1 MSRKIIVAS
10 HGGLAKGI
18 VDSASMII
26 GIPSYPIEV
35 YTLCPG
41 EVADDFA
48 KEIEKEIQANLD
60 VQYIVLTDLF
70 GASVFNAM
78 YSLLKFENV
87 KLCTGIN
94 LNLLLQIC
102 MESKDWL
109 TDQDM
114 SRIVSESKEG
124 IQFIE
129 NIVIEQED
137 F

>member
-1 MSRKIIVAS
+1 M
-10 HGGLAKGI
+10 
-18 VDSASMII
+18 
-26 GIPSYPIEV
+26 
-35 YTLCPG
+35 
-41 EVADDFA
+41 
-48 KEIEKEIQANLD
+48 
-60 VQYIVLTDLF
+60 TDLF

-114 SRIVSESKEG
+114 SRIVLESKEG

-129 NIVIEQED
+129 NTVIEQED